1 MSYLVGAF
9 VQAVDAP
16 TVCAYPDGVGVG
28 LLIERQD
35 AVFAQ
40 SVVVAQSY
48 ARKGNHVGFPYVD
61 EASAGSSQPDVI
73 AFPAAVYVQYGVD
86 GQGMQVTRF
95 VFEHLYAA
103 VFGVDDVDTS
113 SVGSGP
119 DFSFYQGD
127 TEYEV
132 AAEG

>member
-16 TVCAYPDGVGVG
+16 TVGTYPDGAGVG
-28 LLIERQD
+28 LLIEGQN

-40 SVVVAQSY
+40 SLVVAHGY
-48 ARKGNHVGFPYVD
+48 AGEGYHVGFPYVD
-61 EASAGSSQPDVI
+61 EASAGSSQPDVV

-86 GQGMQVTRF
+86 GQGMQITRF